1 MQIIVILSRKDIRQR
16 QKHQGST
23 SRPSRPSKPSRP
35 GFFVCSLASYKA
47 NNCPKIGAMQT
58 ANVMEQFSSE
68 NRSQRQRMCDFNDDI
83 FKNEIHTKT
92 KYRHEAL
99 SRRRRYLKVLTLAF
113 WYLSRRYLINVKS
126 NATQTGP
133 QTWASDPCR
142 ITWAV
147 PPAEADSVRCHLKTI
162 ALFLSA
168 SCFKTNAME
177 NNKNTYEH
185 SNIGYEANEQYYVY
199 ATLFKLKASTTF
211 TCHKE

>member
-1 MQIIVILSRKDIRQR
+1 
-16 QKHQGST
+16 
-23 SRPSRPSKPSRP
+23 
-35 GFFVCSLASYKA
+35 
-47 NNCPKIGAMQT
+47 
-58 ANVMEQFSSE
+58 
-68 NRSQRQRMCDFNDDI
+68 MCDFNDDI

-211 TCHKE
+211 TCHKEWAHSPKNHKANLINVPAMQPESAWLHAGTHVVYSKCTGSFINLMFKLPAQN